1 MGVHRRVRYVAVAAA
16 ALSLAAACAAP
27 SPTPTG
33 SVPAASPPAIASPS
47 LSPSPSVVPGLVPPE
62 VALVGWRNGAV
73 VVATAAPPTSGVGL
87 GLSRTNLVDV
97 DPESGRL
104 QPRSSFLGWAA
115 DGVYVTDGSSVAW
128 LGDAGGVNL
137 ARSDGTLVTAPS
149 LGGVGADDWIQYRL
163 VPLAHGG
170 YLLADASSLDR
181 LSSDGQSWQ
190 PQPLPAGY
198 VALAG
203 TSDASWFV
211 LARQTERDRE
221 GGTLLGSSISL
232 FNAQTHALIHVV
244 GDGATNPSPAVG
256 DLLEYL
262 FDHTWYRVSAD
273 GRPQRIAPASPS
285 VTDQS
290 LSPDGLVT
298 AGGCP
303 AVRTLSLPVPIA
315 RNPLGFAGAL
325 AAETA
330 EPSVPGTCPGI
341 FGPVGAPR
349 AAPELAG
356 TDLDGWAWAGD
367 DRVAAIVDLGNVG
380 SAGAHQVLVIETPG
394 AAELQV
400 PLPTAP

>member
-1 MGVHRRVRYVAVAAA
+1 MGEHRRVRYLAVAAA
-16 ALSLAAACAAP
+16 AMSLAAACAAP
-27 SPTPTG
+27 APTPTG
-33 SVPAASPPAIASPS
+33 AVPAASPPALASPS
-47 LSPSPSVVPGLVPPE
+47 VSPRPSLVPGLVPPE

-73 VVATAAPPTSGVGL
+73 VVATAAPPTNGVGL
-87 GLSRTNLVDV
+87 GLSRTSLVDV
-97 DPESGRL
+97 DPGTGRL

-170 YLLADASSLDR
+170 YLLADATSLDR

-203 TSDASWFV
+203 TSDASWFA
-211 LARQTERDRE
+211 LARQAELDRE
-221 GGTLLGSSISL
+221 GGTLLGSSITL
-232 FNAQTHALIHVV
+232 FNAQTHTLVHVV
-244 GDGATNPSPAVG
+244 GDGATKPSSAVG
-256 DLLEYL
+256 GLLQYL
-262 FDHTWYRVSAD
+262 FDHAWYRVGAD
-273 GRPQRIAPASPS
+273 GRPQRIASASAS
-285 VTDQS
+285 VIDQS

-303 AVRTLSLPVPIA
+303 ASRTLSLPVPIA
-315 RNPLGFAGAL
+315 GKPVGFAGIL
-325 AAETA
+325 TAAA
-330 EPSVPGTCPGI
+330 AGASVPGTCPGI

-349 AAPELAG
+349 SAPELAG

-367 DRVAAIVDLGNVG
+367 DRVAAIVDLGDVG
-380 SAGAHQVLVIETPG
+380 SPGAHQVLVIETPG
-394 AAELQV
+394 GVPLQV
-400 PLPTAP
+400 AL